1 MLVQLTINDLA
12 IINKLCLDFDCGM
25 TVLTGETGAGKSILL
40 DALGLILG
48 DRADTNIIRGGAEK
62 TDITAIFS
70 IKDNV
75 AVNKKLNIMEINSN
89 NNELFLRRT
98 IKKDGRSRA
107 YINDTP
113 VPIQTLRDIGGC
125 LIEIHGQHAH
135 QSLSQPKS
143 QRELL
148 DQFGQYESTLTDTIN
163 AYHKLIDID
172 DQIKKLNTNS
182 DDFESTLTLLKYQI
196 EELNKLAIEE
206 SEYTKL
212 SEEFKRQSNSQ
223 HIVETC
229 HEILNELSES
239 DININTRLSKCQ
251 NKINELC
258 LLDSSLNNIPM
269 LIDSTIIQINEAIT
283 ELKNYLNE
291 FDADIS
297 QLSSLENRLDKLNE
311 LARKYKKRPEELP
324 DHLNIL
330 IKQLNELED
339 SFEKREGLE
348 LKQKELTKKY
358 FNLAIELRNKR
369 IKTAEFFSNEIT
381 SKIHELGMAGKL
393 QIEVEEIDNETPRQF
408 GMDNITF
415 MVSTNPGQPLR
426 PIAKVASGGELS
438 RLSLAIQIISSKDNG
453 IPTMIFDEVD
463 AGIGGGIAEIVG
475 KLLNTLANRSQ
486 IFCVTHLPQVASYGH
501 QHFQVIKNMR
511 EGETYTEVRSL
522 NKKERINEIARMLA
536 GMEVTT
542 ESRANAEKMLA
553 LK

>member
-1 MLVQLTINDLA
+1 
-12 IINKLCLDFDCGM
+12 M

-239 DININTRLSKCQ
+239 DINTNTRLSKCQ
-251 NKINELC
+251 NKINELY
-258 LLDSSLNNIPM
+258 LLDNSLNNVST
-269 LIDSTIIQINEAIT
+269 LIDSAIIQINEATT

-291 FDADIS
+291 FDADTS
-297 QLSSLENRLDKLNE
+297 QLGSLENRLDKLNE

-324 DHLNIL
+324 DHLNLL

-339 SFEKREGLE
+339 SFKKREELE
-348 LKQKELTKKY
+348 LKQKEITTKY

-369 IKTAEFFSNEIT
+369 IKTAEVFSRKIT
-381 SKIHELGMAGKL
+381 NKIHELGMAGKL
-393 QIEVEEIDNETPRQF
+393 QIEVEAINNKTPRQF
-408 GMDNITF
+408 GMDDITF

-438 RLSLAIQIISSKDNG
+438 RLSLAIQIISSKDNN

-463 AGIGGGIAEIVG
+463 AGIGGRVAEIVG
-475 KLLNTLANRSQ
+475 KLLNTLAAHSQ

-501 QHFQVIKNMR
+501 QHYQVTKNMK

-522 NKKERINEIARMLA
+522 EEKERINEISRMLA

>member
-1 MLVQLTINDLA
+1 
-12 IINKLCLDFDCGM
+12 M

-48 DRADTNIIRGGAEK
+48 DRADANIIRGGAEK
-62 TDITAIFS
+62 TEITAIFS
-70 IKDNV
+70 IKNNITL
-75 AVNKKLNIMEINSN
+75 NKKLNIMEINSN
-89 NNELFLRRT
+89 SDELFVRRT

-113 VPIQTLRDIGGC
+113 VPIQTLRDFGEY

-148 DQFGQYESTLTDTIN
+148 DQFGQYESTLTETTST
-163 AYHKLIDID
+163 YHELIDINN
-172 DQIKKLNTNS
+172 QIKKLNTNS

-223 HIVETC
+223 HIVGTC
-229 HEILNELSES
+229 HDILNELSES
-239 DININTRLSKCQ
+239 DSDINTRLSKCQ